1 MNRLSRRLLI
11 WFVLIGLTPIV
22 AIMLLILSF
31 GRAGEI
37 EQVYNLLTLAADNK
51 IAQIETYAAE
61 RQQSLLAL
69 VRSPTVTQIMR
80 QIAVLER
87 ATPAFR
93 RIQADAMP
101 FLSDFAR
108 TARYSDILI
117 ISLDGDILISL
128 QGTRGNI
135 RQQPELDA
143 LARVVDN
150 ATTLLTPEI
159 SNFIIPAG
167 GVPPR
172 LLDEPQ
178 NRPPST
184 LSPTE
189 RPPLPPE
196 FSPAAYLAAPIYDD
210 NVIVGVLAFQIDNND
225 LYRVIT
231 ERVGLGETGETVT
244 AARLHND
251 GVTITAPLRLSLDL
265 PFSLTIPDSSTVLSP
280 LRAAV
285 RGTKGAGEAIDYRGE
300 RVLAVW
306 RYVPSLRWGL
316 MVKVDEAEALAPVV
330 FQRNA
335 ILTVLLI
342 TLAAVTSGAFFA
354 ARGITQPIE
363 RLTQAVRAFSEGRM
377 DVRVGAKMAK
387 SRDEIGVLAA
397 GFDQMAT
404 QISDQ
409 VNFLEQRVHERTQQ
423 LAEYA
428 EQMDNA
434 RKEAERANQ
443 AKTIFLTSMSHE
455 LRTPLNAILG
465 FAQVMERD
473 KTLNAKQHDHVGIIM
488 RSGEHLLG
496 LINDVLEMS
505 KIESGQTTLNESV
518 FDLPELLRGIEEMM
532 QVRANAR
539 QLQLLFEWD
548 DDLPRYIR
556 TDEGKLRQILINLV
570 GNGIKFTKEGGVA
583 VRVAAAADQGLIV
596 EVEDTGHGIAPEEM
610 DKLFKPFIQTE
621 SGRQNQEGTGLG
633 LALSR
638 QFAQLMGGDI
648 AVRSQIGHGTT
659 FTVTIRYE
667 LASATDLP
675 QQEAPRRVRAID
687 PDDTREYRI
696 LVVDDKWENRHL
708 MSTWLTNVGFKVRE
722 AANGK
727 EAVEIWESWEPQLIW
742 MDMRMPIMNGYEA
755 TKHIKS
761 TDKGNATVVIA
772 LTASALE
779 SEKASIMVAGCDDFV
794 RKPTRESIIMDK
806 MSQHLGVQFVYE
818 DELPYVPEMTEELSA
833 ETLAALPA
841 TWRARLSDAAD
852 RLDLEACDALLRE
865 IRADHPAI
873 AAGLHEW
880 VSAFRFDK
888 IQAILAE
895 ATP

>member
-1 MNRLSRRLLI
+1 MSRLSSRLLF
-11 WFVLIGLTPIV
+11 WFVLIAVSPLM
-22 AIMLLILSF
+22 AIMLVVLSA
-31 GRAGEI
+31 GRSSQI

-61 RQQSLLAL
+61 RRQSLLTM

-87 ATPAFR
+87 GTPAFR

-101 FLSDFAR
+101 FLTEFAR
-108 TARYSDILI
+108 TARYSDIL
-117 ISLDGDILISL
+117 LLNLNGDILISL

-135 RQQPELDA
+135 YQQPELSA
-143 LARVVDN
+143 LARVVEN
-150 ATTLLTPEI
+150 AVMLLTPEI

-167 GVPPR
+167 GVPQRP
-172 LLDEPQ
+172 LDAPLEQPTA
-178 NRPPST
+178 T
-184 LSPTE
+184 LPPTE

-196 FSPAAYLAAPIYDD
+196 FSPAAYLAAPVYDD
-210 NVIVGVLAFQIDNND
+210 NIIVGVLAFQIDNND

-244 AARLHND
+244 AARLD
-251 GVTITAPLRLSLDL
+251 SGGVTITAPLRLALDL
-265 PFSLTIPDSSTVLSP
+265 PFSLTIPDSSTVLAP

-285 RGTKGAGEAIDYRGE
+285 SGAAGAGEAIDYRGE

-306 RYVPSLRWGL
+306 RYAPSLRWGL
-316 MVKVDEAEALAPVV
+316 MVKVDEAEALAAVA
-330 FQRNA
+330 FQRNT
-335 ILTVLLI
+335 IFTVLLI
-342 TLAAVTSGAFFA
+342 TLAAVSGAAFVV
-354 ARGITQPIE
+354 ARSITRPLE
-363 RLTQAVRAFSEGRM
+363 RLTRVVRAFSEGRL
-377 DVRVGAKMAK
+377 DARVSADIAQ

-397 GFDQMAT
+397 GFNQMAA
-404 QISDQ
+404 QIADQ
-409 VNFLEQRVHERTQQ
+409 VNFLEQRVRERTQQ
-423 LAEYA
+423 LAAYA

-434 RKEAERANQ
+434 RREAERANQ
-443 AKTIFLTSMSHE
+443 AKTIFLTNMSHE

-465 FAQVMERD
+465 FAQVLERD
-473 KTLNAKQHDHVGIIM
+473 TTLNAKQHEHVGIIM
-488 RSGEHLLG
+488 RSGEHLLN

-505 KIESGQTTLNESV
+505 KIESGRATLNESV

-532 QVRANAR
+532 QVRANAK

-556 TDEGKLRQILINLV
+556 ADEGKLRQILINLIS
-570 GNGIKFTKEGGVA
+570 NGIKFTKEGGVA
-583 VRVAAAADQGLIV
+583 VRAAAASDQRLIV

-610 DKLFKPFIQTE
+610 DKLFKPFVQTE
-621 SGRQNQEGTGLG
+621 SGRHNQEGTGLG

-648 AVRSQIGHGTT
+648 AVRSQVGQGST
-659 FTVTIRYE
+659 FTLTIRCE
-667 LASATDLP
+667 TASAADLP
-675 QQEAPRRVRAID
+675 EREAPRRVRAID
-687 PDDTREYRI
+687 PNDTREYRI

-722 AANGK
+722 AANGR
-727 EAVEIWESWEPQLIW
+727 EAIAIWERWEPQLIW

-755 TKHIKS
+755 TRYIKS
-761 TDKGNATVVIA
+761 TDKGSATVVIA

-779 SEKASIMVAGCDDFV
+779 AEKASILVAGCDDFV
-794 RKPTRESIIMDK
+794 RKPTRESIIMEK
-806 MSQHLGVQFVYE
+806 MAQHLGVKFVYE
-818 DELPYVPEMTEELSA
+818 DALTHAPEMREELSA
-833 ETLAALPA
+833 ETIAALPA
-841 TWRARLSDAAD
+841 AWRARLSDAAD
-852 RLDLEACDALLRE
+852 QLDLEACEALVRE
-865 IRADHPAI
+865 IRAEHPAI
-873 AAGLHEW
+873 AAGLQEW

-895 ATP
+895 ATR